1 MTAMAAKLSMEKRL
15 EAESVT
21 LLKSLLEMEL
31 RRVRDDFGF
40 DISMLIGVDGR
51 IFATSIPDQ
60 LAPPQYRLLNL
71 VKANLP
77 SICAQLTN
85 ESMKLSLTQYEH
97 GVLLI
102 SPVGGRAFLVLLSAK
117 VQDVAAMGKTL
128 AHVRSA
134 SEVLQHVFQ
143 QRPMSAE
150 ALAGY
155 EAETADEL
163 RRLSRRLF
171 VEKFEETPQYRRNM
185 DLHNYL
191 KAELT
196 EAVGV
201 GSVEEFLA
209 HAYGE
214 VGTSAPYMKDLQ
226 WTTLVDLLLSRV
238 RESGGDVLAEQ
249 CEAKWVRETR
259 RRLKAF
265 V

>member
-1 MTAMAAKLSMEKRL
+1 MAATKPMMEKRL
-15 EAESVT
+15 EAESAT
-21 LLKSLLEMEL
+21 HLKTLLEMEL

-51 IFATSIPDQ
+51 IFATSIPDA
-60 LAPPQYRLLNL
+60 LAAPQYRLLNL

-77 SICAQLTN
+77 SICAQLTS
-85 ESMKLSLTQYEH
+85 EAMTLSLTQYEH
-97 GVLLI
+97 GVVLI
-102 SPVGGRAFLVLLSAK
+102 SPVGGRAFLVLLSGK
-117 VQDVAAMGKTL
+117 VQDVAAMGPTL
-128 AHVRSA
+128 AHVRRA

-155 EAETADEL
+155 EAETAEEL

-196 EAVGV
+196 QAVGV
-201 GSVEEFLA
+201 GSVDEFLS

-214 VGTSAPYMKDLQ
+214 VGTTVPYVKDAQ
-226 WTTLVDLLLSRV
+226 WARLVDLLVARV
-238 RESGGDVLAEQ
+238 RESGGDVLAGQ
-249 CEAKWVRETR
+249 CEAKWIRETK

>member
-1 MTAMAAKLSMEKRL
+1 MAANPSMEKRL

-51 IFATSIPDQ
+51 IFATSIPDA
-60 LAPPQYRLLNL
+60 LGPSQYRLLNL

-85 ESMKLSLTQYEH
+85 ESMKFSLTQYEH
-97 GVLLI
+97 GVVLI
-102 SPVGGRAFLVLLSAK
+102 SPVGPRAFLVLLSGK
-117 VQDVAAMGKTL
+117 SQDVASMDRTL
-128 AHVRSA
+128 AQVRGA
-134 SEVLQHVFQ
+134 SDVLQHVFQ

-155 EAETADEL
+155 EPEIADEL

-191 KAELT
+191 KQELT
-196 EAVGV
+196 QAVGV

-214 VGTSAPYMKDLQ
+214 VGTSTPYMKDPQ
-226 WTTLVDLLLSRV
+226 WTKLVEILLARV
-238 RESGGDVLAEQ
+238 KEAGGDVLAQQ
-249 CEAKWVRETR
+249 CEAKWNRETK

>member
-1 MTAMAAKLSMEKRL
+1 MAAKPSLEKRL
-15 EAESVT
+15 EAETVT

-51 IFATSIPDQ
+51 IFATSIPDV
-60 LAPPQYRLLNL
+60 LDPPQYRLLNL

-85 ESMKLSLTQYEH
+85 ESMKLNFTQYEN
-97 GVLLI
+97 GVVLI
-102 SPVGGRAFLVLLSAK
+102 APVGGRAFLVLLSGKAH
-117 VQDVAAMGKTL
+117 DVATMGDTF
-128 AHVRSA
+128 AHVRHA
-134 SEVLQHVFQ
+134 AEVLKHVFQ

-171 VEKFEETPQYRRNM
+171 VEKFEETPTFRRNM

-191 KAELT
+191 KTELT
-196 EAVGV
+196 KAVGV
-201 GSVEEFLA
+201 GSVQEYLT
-209 HAYGE
+209 HAYNE
-214 VGTSAPYMKDLQ
+214 VGTSAPHMRDEQ
-226 WTTLVDLLLSRV
+226 WLTVLDLLLGRV
-238 RESGGDVLAEQ
+238 REAGGEVLAERCAQ
-249 CEAKWVRETR
+249 TWVPEAK

>member
-1 MTAMAAKLSMEKRL
+1 MAAKPSLEKRL
-15 EAESVT
+15 EAETVT

-40 DISMLIGVDGR
+40 DISLFIGVDGR
-51 IFATSIPDQ
+51 IFASSIPDM
-60 LAPPQYRLLNL
+60 LAPTQYRLLNL

-77 SICAQLTN
+77 SICAQFTH
-85 ESMKLSLTQYEH
+85 ESMKLSFTQYED
-97 GVLLI
+97 GVVLI
-102 SPVGGRAFLVLLSAK
+102 SPVGGRAFLVLLSGK
-117 VQDVAAMGKTL
+117 SQDLTAMGDTV
-128 AHVRSA
+128 AHVRHA

-150 ALAGY
+150 ALGAY
-155 EAETADEL
+155 DAETADEL

-171 VEKFEETPQYRRNM
+171 VEKFEETPQFRRNM

-196 EAVGV
+196 KAVGV
-201 GSVEEFLA
+201 GSVQEFLSQ
-209 HAYGE
+209 AYNE
-214 VGTSAPYMKDLQ
+214 VGTSAPHMKDEQ
-226 WTTLVDLLLSRV
+226 WLRVMDLLVARV
-238 RESGGDVLAEQ
+238 REAGGDVLAERCQ
-249 CEAKWVRETR
+249 GTWIPEAR